1 MNLSAFRTRF
11 PEFRSCSD
19 AQVTDAL
26 AEAETQLPAGA
37 LENEIEP
44 WFGYADTAH
53 GLLAAHTLTLS
64 PSGQSARLVPP
75 RGAGADW
82 AGQTTY
88 YARFDQLRTEVV
100 CGDRLAGRPPLARG
114 AA

>member
-1 MNLSAFRTRF
+1 VDLAAFRTRF

-26 AEAETQLPAGA
+26 AVAAGQLPSGS
-37 LENEIEP
+37 LEQEIAP

-53 GLLAAHTLTLS
+53 GLLAAHGLALS

-75 RGAGADW
+75 RGAGAEW

-88 YARFDQLRTEVV
+88 YARFDQLRTEVTV
-100 CGDRLAGRPPLARG
+100 GERFCGHPPIARG
-114 AA
+114 TA